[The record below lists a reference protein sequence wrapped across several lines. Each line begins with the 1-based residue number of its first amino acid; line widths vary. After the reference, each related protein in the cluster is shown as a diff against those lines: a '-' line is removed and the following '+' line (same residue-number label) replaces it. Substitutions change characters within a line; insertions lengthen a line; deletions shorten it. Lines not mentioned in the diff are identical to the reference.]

1 VNLFFQFSVP
11 FFNTATLKSI
21 NIEEMSFSDQ
31 KFIENPKFLQWI
43 FHNNRSV
50 SQYWE
55 QYLLEHP
62 EEEAQILELKAR
74 LSELK
79 YSDETMLQIE
89 KEEIAQQVIS
99 RINLDLEKNKRHSI
113 FISFLKYAA
122 VAVAFAVIGGLAVY
136 MNTSKESIYQQLAG
150 QMVHIPAEGQG
161 PLLITSTGENVDLKK
176 SNSSVDYTR
185 NGTIVVNNDSIIK
198 AANDIPNVM
207 NQLVIPYGNQSKLIL
222 SDNTVVWLNAG
233 SRLVYPTFFNGKTRE
248 VLLFGEAFFE
258 VSKNAEKPFIVKTS
272 DIEIKVLGTQFNV
285 SAYAEDKVI
294 QTVLKEGSVSIR
306 KNNATF
312 FDSEILLK
320 PNQMASFSKGSNET
334 KLYDVDASYYTL
346 WTKGL
351 LSFDDVDFNRI
362 LKKVERFYN
371 ISVNF
376 SEPVLGTIRISG
388 KLDLKKNRD
397 EVLEYLGKVS
407 LTNIEKVNDNQYMVK
422 K

>member
-1 VNLFFQFSVP
+1 M
-11 FFNTATLKSI
+11 T
-21 NIEEMSFSDQ
+21 FSDQ
-31 KFIENPKFLQWI
+31 KFIEDPKFLQWI
-43 FHNNRSV
+43 FHNNRLV
-50 SQYWE
+50 DQYWE

-62 EEEAQILELKAR
+62 EEEAQIIELKTR

-79 YSDETMLQIE
+79 YSDETMLQFE
-89 KEEIAQQVIS
+89 KEQIEQQVIS
-99 RINLDLEKNKRHSI
+99 RINLDLEKNKRQSI
-113 FISFLKYAA
+113 FVSFMKYAA
-122 VAVAFAVIGGLAVY
+122 VAIAFAVIGGLAVY
-136 MNTSKESIYQQLAG
+136 LNSDNKSIYQQLAG
-150 QMVHIPAEGQG
+150 QMVQIPLTGQG

-185 NGTIVVNNDSIIK
+185 NGTIVLNSDSVIK
-198 AANDIPNVM
+198 AADDIPNVM

-233 SRLVYPTFFNGKTRE
+233 SRLVYPTFFSGKTRE

-285 SAYAEDKVI
+285 SAYTEDKVI
-294 QTVLKEGSVSIR
+294 QTVLKEGSVAIR
-306 KNNATF
+306 QNNSTF
-312 FDSEILLK
+312 FDKEVVLK

-376 SEPVLGTIRISG
+376 SEPILGTIRISG
-388 KLDLKKNRD
+388 KLDLKKSKD
-397 EVLEYLGKVS
+397 EVLEYLEKVS
-407 LTNIEKVNDNQYMVK
+407 LTNIKKVNENQYMVK

>member
-1 VNLFFQFSVP
+1 
-11 FFNTATLKSI
+11 
-21 NIEEMSFSDQ
+21 MSFFDQ
-31 KFIENPKFLQWI
+31 KFVENPRFLKWI
-43 FHNNRSV
+43 FHNNLSV

-62 EEEAQILELKAR
+62 EEEAQIMELKAR

-79 YSDETMLQIE
+79 YSEETMLQFE
-89 KEEIAQQVIS
+89 KEQIGQQVIS
-99 RINLDLEKNKRHSI
+99 RINLDLEKNKRQSI
-113 FISFLKYAA
+113 FISFMKYAA
-122 VAVAFAVIGGLAVY
+122 VAIAFACIGGLAVY
-136 MNTSKESIYQQLAG
+136 MNSSKETIYQQLAG
-150 QMVHIPAEGQG
+150 QMVHIPSEGQG

-185 NGTIVVNNDSIIK
+185 NGAIVLNNDSVIK

-306 KNNATF
+306 QNNATF

-320 PNQMASFSKGSNET
+320 PNQMASFAKNSNET

-371 ISVNF
+371 ISVGF
-376 SEPVLGTIRISG
+376 SEPTLGSIRISG
-388 KLDLKKNRD
+388 KLDLKQNRD

-407 LTNIEKVNDNQYMVK
+407 LTNIEKVNDNQYVVK

>member
-1 VNLFFQFSVP
+1 MTV
-11 FFNTATLKSI
+11 
-21 NIEEMSFSDQ
+21 SDQ

-50 SQYWE
+50 DQYWK
-55 QYLLEHP
+55 QYILDHP
-62 EEEAQILELKAR
+62 EEETQILELKAR

-89 KEEIAQQVIS
+89 KEQIAEQVIS
-99 RINLDLEKNKRHSI
+99 RINFDLDKNKRNSI

-136 MNTSKESIYQQLAG
+136 MSSSKESIYQQLAG
-150 QMVHIPAEGQG
+150 QMVNIPAEGQG

-185 NGTIVVNNDSIIK
+185 NGAIVLNNDSVIK
-198 AANDIPNVM
+198 AANDVPNVM

-294 QTVLKEGSVSIR
+294 QTVLKEGSVAIR
-306 KNNATF
+306 QNNASF
-312 FDSEILLK
+312 FDKEVVLK

-371 ISVNF
+371 ISVSF
-376 SEPVLGTIRISG
+376 SEPILGTIRISG
-388 KLDLKKNRD
+388 KLDLKRNKD
-397 EVLEYLGKVS
+397 EVLEYLEKVS
-407 LTNIEKVNDNQYMVK
+407 LTNIEKVNENQYMVK

>member
-1 VNLFFQFSVP
+1 MAV
-11 FFNTATLKSI
+11 
-21 NIEEMSFSDQ
+21 SDQ
-31 KFIENPKFLQWI
+31 KFIEDPRFLQWI
-43 FHNNRSV
+43 FHNNPSV
-50 SQYWE
+50 EPYWE

-89 KEEIAQQVIS
+89 KDDIAQQVIS
-99 RINLDLEKNKRHSI
+99 RINLDLEKNKRQSI

-122 VAVAFAVIGGLAVY
+122 VAVAFTVIGGLAVY
-136 MNTSKESIYQQLAG
+136 MNSGKESIYQQLAG
-150 QMVHIPAEGQG
+150 QMVHIPSEGQG

-185 NGTIVVNNDSIIK
+185 NGAIVLNNDSVIK
-198 AANDIPNVM
+198 AANDIPNLM

-272 DIEIKVLGTQFNV
+272 DVEIKVLGTQFNV

-294 QTVLKEGSVSIR
+294 QTVLKEGSVAIR
-306 KNNATF
+306 QNNATF
-312 FDSEILLK
+312 FDREIVLK
-320 PNQMASFSKGSNET
+320 PNQMASFTKNSNET
-334 KLYDVDASYYTL
+334 MLYDVDASYYTL

-376 SEPVLGTIRISG
+376 SEPIMGTIRISG
-388 KLDLKKNRD
+388 KLDLKQSRD
-397 EVLEYLGKVS
+397 EVLEYLEKVS
-407 LTNIEKVNDNQYMVK
+407 LTNIERVNDNQYMVK

>member
-1 VNLFFQFSVP
+1 M
-11 FFNTATLKSI
+11 A
-21 NIEEMSFSDQ
+21 FSDQ

-43 FHNNRSV
+43 FHNNRLV
-50 SQYWE
+50 DQYWE

-89 KEEIAQQVIS
+89 KEDIAQNVIS
-99 RINLDLEKNKRHSI
+99 RINLDLEKNKRQSI

-122 VAVAFAVIGGLAVY
+122 VAIVFAAIGGLVVY
-136 MNTSKESIYQQLAG
+136 MNTGKESIYQQLAG
-150 QMVHIPAEGQG
+150 QMAHIPSEGQG
-161 PLLITSTGENVDLKK
+161 PLLITSSGENVDLKK

-185 NGTIVVNNDSIIK
+185 NGAIVLNNDSVIK

-294 QTVLKEGSVSIR
+294 QTVLKEGSVAIR
-306 KNNATF
+306 QNNATF
-312 FDSEILLK
+312 FDREILLK
-320 PNQMASFSKGSNET
+320 PNQMASFSKSSNET

-371 ISVNF
+371 ITVDF

-388 KLDLKKNRD
+388 KLDLKQNKD
-397 EVLEYLGKVS
+397 EVLEYLEKVS

>member
-1 VNLFFQFSVP
+1 M
-11 FFNTATLKSI
+11 A
-21 NIEEMSFSDQ
+21 FSDQ
-31 KFIENPKFLQWI
+31 KYVEDPQFLQWV

-50 SQYWE
+50 NQYWE
-55 QYLLEHP
+55 QYLLDHP
-62 EEEAQILELKAR
+62 EEKTQILELRAR

-79 YSDETMLQIE
+79 YSDETLLQAE
-89 KEEIAQQVIS
+89 KEQIAQHVIS
-99 RINLDLEKNKRHSI
+99 RINLGLEKKKSQSVY
-113 FISFLKYAA
+113 ISFLKYAA
-122 VAVAFAVIGGLAVY
+122 VAIIFAAIGGLAVY
-136 MNTSKESIYQQLAG
+136 MNMDNDTIYQQLAG
-150 QMVHIPAEGQG
+150 QMIRVPSEFAS
-161 PLLITSTGENVDLKK
+161 PVLITSTGENVDLKK
-176 SNSSVDYTR
+176 NNSSVDYTR
-185 NGTIVVNNDSIIK
+185 NGSIVLNNDSVIH
-198 AANDIPNVM
+198 AAEDIPNVM

-294 QTVLKEGSVSIR
+294 QTVLKEGSVEIR
-306 KNNATF
+306 RNDAAF
-312 FDSEILLK
+312 FDSKLVLK
-320 PNQMASFSKGSNET
+320 PNQMASFSKGSNDA
-334 KLYDVDASYYTL
+334 KLYEVDASYYTL

-351 LSFDDVDFNRI
+351 LSFEDIDFNRI

-376 SEPVLGTIRISG
+376 SEPILGSIRISG
-388 KLDLKKNRD
+388 KLDLKQNKD
-397 EVLEYLGKVS
+397 EVLEYLEKVS
-407 LTNIEKVNDNQYMVK
+407 LTNITKVNDNQYIVK

>member
-1 VNLFFQFSVP
+1 MAV
-11 FFNTATLKSI
+11 
-21 NIEEMSFSDQ
+21 SDQ
-31 KFIENPKFLQWI
+31 KFIEDPRFLQWI

-50 SQYWE
+50 NQYWE
-55 QYLLEHP
+55 QYILEHP
-62 EEEAQILELKAR
+62 EEEAQILELKTR

-79 YSDETMLQIE
+79 YADETMLQIE
-89 KEEIAQQVIS
+89 KDDIAQQVIS
-99 RINLDLEKNKRHSI
+99 RINLDLEKNKRQSI

-136 MNTSKESIYQQLAG
+136 MNSSKESIYQQLAG
-150 QMVHIPAEGQG
+150 QMVHIPSEGQG
-161 PLLITSTGENVDLKK
+161 PLLITSTGDNVDLKK

-185 NGTIVVNNDSIIK
+185 NGAIVLNNDSVIK

-258 VSKNAEKPFIVKTS
+258 VSKNAEKPFVVKTS

-294 QTVLKEGSVSIR
+294 QTVLKEGSVAIR
-306 KNNATF
+306 QNNATF
-312 FDSEILLK
+312 FDKEIVLK
-320 PNQMASFSKGSNET
+320 PNQMASFTKSSNET
-334 KLYDVDASYYTL
+334 MLYDVDASYYTL

-376 SEPVLGTIRISG
+376 SEPILGTIRISG
-388 KLDLKKNRD
+388 KLDLKQNRD
-397 EVLEYLGKVS
+397 EVLEYLEKVS
-407 LTNIEKVNDNQYMVK
+407 LTNIEKLNDNQYMVK